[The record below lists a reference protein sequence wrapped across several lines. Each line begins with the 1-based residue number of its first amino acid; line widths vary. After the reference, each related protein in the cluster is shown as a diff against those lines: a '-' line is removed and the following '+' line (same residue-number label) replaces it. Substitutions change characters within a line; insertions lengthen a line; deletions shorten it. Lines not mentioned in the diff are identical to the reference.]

1 MLLILQAYIL
11 IFVTI
16 LGNCATLHQWKNVLP
31 YLDIKHF
38 QEIWPSLSEA
48 VNNTICTKDF
58 KMYVGQ
64 INESYWAMKSEYL
77 ILIFVVLPCQQV
89 L

>member
-11 IFVTI
+11 TFVTI
-16 LGNCATLHQWKNVLP
+16 LGNCATFHQWINVLP
-31 YLDIKHF
+31 YLNIKHF
-38 QEIWPSLSEA
+38 QEISPSLPEA

-58 KMYVGQ
+58 QMYVDQ
-64 INESYWAMKSEYL
+64 INESYWAMQSEYL
-77 ILIFVVLPCQQV
+77 ILIFVILPFQQV